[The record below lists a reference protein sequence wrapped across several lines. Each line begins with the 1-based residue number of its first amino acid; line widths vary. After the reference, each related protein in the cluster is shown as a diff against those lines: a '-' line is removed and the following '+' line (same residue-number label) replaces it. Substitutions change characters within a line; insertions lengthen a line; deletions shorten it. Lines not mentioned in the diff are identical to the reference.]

1 MDSPKLRM
9 LPVLLALLL
18 VVFCAAFFLGRNT
31 VSGRLSV
38 ETSRSPSVAPAEAAQ
53 TVRAVPEAE
62 SAPAV
67 VNLNTAGLDELI
79 TLPGIG
85 QTLAERILAYREEF
99 GRFSAAE
106 QIMDVPGIGAAT
118 YAAIAGQITVEDGT

>member
-38 ETSRSPSVAPAEAAQ
+38 EISRSPSVAPAEAVQA
-53 TVRAVPEAE
+53 VRAVPEAE
-62 SAPAV
+62 TAPTV

-85 QTLAERILAYREEF
+85 QTLAERILAYREEY
-99 GRFSAAE
+99 GRFSATE

>member
-1 MDSPKLRM
+1 MDSSKLRTW
-9 LPVLLALLL
+9 PILLALLL

-31 VSGRLSV
+31 VSERVSV
-38 ETSRSPSVAPAEAAQ
+38 ETSRSPA
-53 TVRAVPEAE
+53 AVPAAAE
-62 SAPAV
+62 QSERTMPERVSAPAA
-67 VNLNTAGLDELI
+67 VNLNTAGLDELM

-85 QTLAERILAYREEF
+85 QTLAGRILAYREEY

-118 YAAIAGQITVEDGT
+118 YAAIAGQITVGDGT